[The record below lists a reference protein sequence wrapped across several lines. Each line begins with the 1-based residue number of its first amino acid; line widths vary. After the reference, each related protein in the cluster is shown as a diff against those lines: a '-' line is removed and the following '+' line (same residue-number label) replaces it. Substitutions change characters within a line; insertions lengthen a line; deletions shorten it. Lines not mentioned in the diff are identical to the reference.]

1 VPSSAAWSP
10 RCLDKPAR
18 AWPRRS
24 PCLAPPREVKSG
36 GRGRNK
42 RLGERERQRERK
54 REREEGWGDSLI
66 DARSDSKINPNND
79 ERFKNGSCFVQVGL
93 WRSVPQDEGWRSVPQ
108 NVPPVEGWF

>member
-1 VPSSAAWSP
+1 VLGLAAVPAW
-10 RCLDKPAR
+10 
-18 AWPRRS
+18 RR
-24 PCLAPPREVKSG
+24 RE
-36 GRGRNK
+36 
-42 RLGERERQRERK
+42 RLNREEEEETREWERERERERK

-108 NVPPVEGWF
+108 NVP